1 MPEDKKAPKGPH
13 TIILEDRRN
22 LSITGVTDID
32 SFDEETVIVYT
43 DTGEL
48 VVHGSGLHINK
59 IDVDTGE
66 LTWNGEVTGMTYN
79 AQPAVPGRPICP
91 HVPLGRGKMEISVS
105 SQTIAFLLSCLFGC
119 RLGRSV

>member
-48 VVHGSGLHINK
+48 VVHGSTL
-59 IDVDTGE
+59 E
-66 LTWNGEVTGMTYN
+66 GEVTGMTYN
-79 AQPAVPGRPICP
+79 DNQPY
-91 HVPLGRGKMEISVS
+91 RGG
-105 SQTIAFLLSCLFGC
+105 LFA
-119 RLGRSV
+119 RMFR

>member
-1 MPEDKKAPKGPH
+1 MPEDKKVPKGPH

-66 LTWNGEVTGMTYN
+66 LTLEGEVTGRTYN
-79 AQPAVPGRPICP
+79 DNQPY
-91 HVPLGRGKMEISVS
+91 RGGL
-105 SQTIAFLLSCLFGC
+105 IARIF
-119 RLGRSV
+119 R

>member
-48 VVHGSGLHINK
+48 VVQMCIRDRRAAS
-59 IDVDTGE
+59 
-66 LTWNGEVTGMTYN
+66 
-79 AQPAVPGRPICP
+79 A
-91 HVPLGRGKMEISVS
+91 
-105 SQTIAFLLSCLFGC
+105 
-119 RLGRSV
+119 